1 MPDGGSSRTR
11 RTRTLPASPC
21 RELCTRPSRARGSS
35 RGTTSPLTS
44 GPSRAGRWPWNPDE
58 WDDGYADSFA
68 FGTSGNV
75 NDTGVKGVQR
85 QSKIDQTG
93 ILDRNTFEVLRTSLV
108 PEGLSHAGEP
118 LFDAV
123 ALELLKSK
131 PSTRGELALSDYCRR
146 SIANE
151 PKIHYSQAR
160 PMTHLGDPPEGGFTT
175 DCSGHSRSCYYEADW
190 PDPNKNGYN
199 GYGWTGELV
208 DNPKVKPPYK
218 VGDLA
223 LYGTSTGNT
232 THCCTCYV
240 AGDAW
245 SSTWCSHGSEQGPNA
260 VSLNTGT
267 ISFASSGR
275 RSKTMPRGTSPE
287 VLQG

>member
-1 MPDGGSSRTR
+1 MPDWWEQPYPKNPNPPSVTLP
-11 RTRTLPASPC
+11 RTLYPPKSGKGFFTGDDVTAYK
-21 RELCTRPSRARGSS
+21 RAV
-35 RGTTSPLTS
+35 
-44 GPSRAGRWPWNPDE
+44 SRAGRWPWNPDE

-175 DCSGHSRSCYYEADW
+175 DCSGHSTSCYYEADW
-190 PDPNKNGYN
+190 PDPNKNCYN

-260 VSLNTGT
+260 VSLYYRDDLVCVVRP
-267 ISFASSGR
+267 A
-275 RSKTMPRGTSPE
+275 K
-287 VLQG
+287 